1 MRRFGNLCKF
11 SSSFPVV
18 AIIIIFFSCSNPE
31 DKLFRLLPSSH
42 TNITFSNNITES
54 DTFNIMTEE
63 FIYNGGGVAV
73 GDFNNDGL
81 PDLFFA
87 GNEVP
92 NKLYL
97 NSGNLTFQDV
107 SEQAGIAAIDKWSTG
122 VTVVDI
128 NADGLMD
135 LYVCAAMKKD
145 SLSRANMLFVNQG
158 LNQNGIPVFEEQ
170 AAHYG
175 IDEMGYSMNAL
186 FFDFDNDGDLDL
198 YVLNN
203 LLVNYLPGVY
213 RQKITDGTA
222 GNNDRLY
229 RNNGDGTFSN
239 ISQEA
244 GINIEGY
251 GLGVAIA
258 DFNSDGWPDI
268 YVSNDYLSN
277 DILYINNQDGTFTN
291 RITDYIRH
299 QSYFSMGVDVG
310 DINNDGLFDLVTLDM
325 LAETNFR
332 MKTTIS
338 KNSYQTYINN
348 QSWGFEYQHIRNM
361 LHLNNG
367 QGVPFSEIG
376 HMAGIFQTDWSW
388 SPLLVDMDND
398 GWRDLIISNG
408 YPRDVTDKDF
418 TNFRAD
424 MGAIATT
431 KMLLDSI
438 PIVKIPNYIF
448 RNNGDLGF
456 TNKSDDWGLGVSSF
470 SNGAVFVDLDGDG
483 DLDYV
488 VNNINQEAFVFQ
500 NTLNPLDNTDHH
512 FLRIKLKGSP
522 QNPQGLGAKVSIKTK
537 DGKTQYHEHHL
548 SRGYMSTVEDIVHF
562 GLGAQSEVE
571 EIQIYWQEGKWQT
584 ISSPETD
591 KVISI
596 SIADAMEA
604 TLSSLEFPFSPY
616 KQDKPLKEISSRIGL
631 DYEHK
636 ERDYVDFNLQRTL
649 PHKLSQYGPALAVGD
664 VNGDGLED
672 VLIGG
677 AAGYPQTLLTQH
689 KDGTFGTSEFGGR
702 EESIPEDMGLL
713 LADLDNDGDLDLY
726 AVSGSNE
733 YAVGESVYQDRVFWN
748 DGRGKFSLDTTA
760 LPFQPNSGTVV
771 RAADLDG
778 DGWLDLF
785 VGGRS
790 EQGQYPLPG
799 ENRILKN
806 TGGRFTDVT
815 LEVAPELHRIGMVTD
830 ALWTDYDG
838 DGLVDLM
845 VVGEFMEITFFKNTG
860 DSLIKSTDTGL
871 QGMTGWWTGIA
882 AGDFDGDGDTDYL
895 VGNWGLNN
903 FYQVTHDR
911 PLTLY
916 AKDFDKNQSVDPVIF
931 SYLKDEDLAFRP
943 YPVHFWEDLY
953 GQSPIFRRRFQN
965 FKSYARAGREEVFT
979 PEELDGALVLE
990 ANQMASVY
998 LENLGDGTFAWREL
1012 PRLAQVAPIYGMV
1025 TMDID
1030 GDGHLDALLVGND
1043 YGNEVFSGRLDALT
1057 GLWLK
1062 GDGAGNFEA
1071 IGSAKSGFAVFG
1083 DAKALV
1089 TLSDPANKPLIIAS
1103 QNRGNLKTF
1112 EFQNVKGSFFEP
1124 ESSDLSA
1131 LIRYTDGRIRKVEFY
1146 VGNGFL
1152 SQSSRKVFLGSDV
1165 KSVEV
1170 HGQGGKVRLFP
1181 GDSFK

>member
-1 MRRFGNLCKF
+1 MQRLVHVYVTSNFFLLAV
-11 SSSFPVV
+11 SSYFL
-18 AIIIIFFSCSNPE
+18 FSCANSE
-31 DKLFRLLPSSH
+31 DSLFRLLPASRS
-42 TNITFSNNITES
+42 NVTFSNTITES
-54 DTFNIMTEE
+54 DSFNIMTEE

-97 NSGNLTFQDV
+97 NTGDLTFEDV
-107 SEQAGIAAIDKWSTG
+107 SEVAGISAIDKWSTG

-128 NADGLMD
+128 NSDGLMD

-158 LNQNGIPVFEEQ
+158 LNKDGIPVFEEQ
-170 AAHYG
+170 AAKYG
-175 IDEMGYSMNAL
+175 IDERGYSMNAL
-186 FFDFDNDGDLDL
+186 FFDYDNDGDLDL

-239 ISQEA
+239 VSQEA
-244 GINIEGY
+244 GISIEGY
-251 GLGVAIA
+251 GLGVAIS

-291 RITDYIRH
+291 RISDYIRH

-332 MKTTIS
+332 MKTTIGKS
-338 KNSYQTYINN
+338 SYQTYINN
-348 QSWGFEYQHIRNM
+348 QSWGFEHQYVRNM

-367 QGVPFSEIG
+367 HGVPFSEIG

-431 KMLLDSI
+431 QMLLDSI

-448 RNNGDLGF
+448 RNTGDLGF
-456 TNKSDDWGLGVSSF
+456 TDKSKEWGLGIPSF
-470 SNGAVFVDLDGDG
+470 SNGAVYVDLDGDG

-488 VNNINQEAFVFQ
+488 VNNINQEAFVFE
-500 NTLNPLDNTDHH
+500 NTLNPLDKADHR
-512 FLRIKLKGSP
+512 FLRVKLKGSP
-522 QNPQGLGAKVSIKTK
+522 KNPQGIGAKVYIKTK
-537 DGKTQYHEHHL
+537 DGKIQYHEHHL

-562 GLGAQSEVE
+562 GLGSESEVE
-571 EIQIYWQEGKWQT
+571 EIQVYWQEGKWQR
-584 ISSPETD
+584 ISSPETNI
-591 KVISI
+591 VLSI
-596 SIADAMEA
+596 SIDDAAEVP
-604 TLSSLEFPFSPY
+604 LNSLEFPFTPERGE
-616 KQDKPLKEISSRIGL
+616 KPLNEIGSALGL
-631 DYEHK
+631 DYVHQ

-649 PHKLSQYGPALAVGD
+649 PHKLSQYGPGLAVGD

-677 AAGYPQTLLTQH
+677 SAGYAQTLLSQQQ
-689 KDGTFGTSEFGGR
+689 DGTFLSTQLGDRSE
-702 EESIPEDMGLL
+702 SVPEDMGLL

-733 YAVGESVYQDRVFWN
+733 YAVGESVYQDRIFWN
-748 DGRGKFSLDTTA
+748 DGKGNFSLDTSA
-760 LPFQPNSGTVV
+760 LPFHPKTGTVV
-771 RAADLDG
+771 RAADMDG
-778 DGWLDLF
+778 DGLLELF

-790 EQGQYPLPG
+790 DQGQYPLPG
-799 ENRILKN
+799 ESRILKN
-806 TGGRFTDVT
+806 KGGKFTDVT
-815 LEVAPELHRIGMVTD
+815 QEIAPELHRAGMVTD

-838 DGLVDLM
+838 DGRVDLM

-860 DSLIKSTDTGL
+860 DSLVKATNTGL
-871 QGMTGWWTGIA
+871 QGMSGWWTGIA

-903 FYQVTHDR
+903 FYQVTQDR
-911 PLTLY
+911 PLRLY
-916 AKDFDKNQSVDPVIF
+916 AKDFDANQSVDPVIF
-931 SYLKDEDLAFRP
+931 TYLKDDNLVYRP
-943 YPVHFWEDLY
+943 FPVHFWEDLY

-965 FKSYARAGREEVFT
+965 FKSYARAGKAEVFT
-979 PEELDGALVLE
+979 PDELDGAMVLE
-990 ANQMASVY
+990 ANQMGSVY
-998 LENLGDGTFAWREL
+998 LENLGDGTFAWKEL
-1012 PRLAQVAPIYGMV
+1012 PRLAQIAPIYGMIA
-1025 TMDID
+1025 MDVD
-1030 GDGHLDALLVGND
+1030 RDGHLDALLVGND

-1071 IGSAKSGFAVFG
+1071 VGSAKSGFAVFG

-1089 TLSDPANKPLIIAS
+1089 TLSDPANSPLVIAS
-1103 QNRGNLKTF
+1103 QNRGRLKLF
-1112 EFQNVKGSFFEP
+1112 EFQNSNESFFEP
-1124 ESSDLSA
+1124 EPTDLSA
-1131 LIRYTDGRIRKVEFY
+1131 IIRYDDGRMRKVEFY
-1146 VGNGFL
+1146 FGSGFL
-1152 SQSSRKVFLGSDV
+1152 SQSGRKVFLGSG
-1165 KSVEV
+1165 VESIEV
-1170 HGQGGKVRLFP
+1170 TAYDGTTRINKL
-1181 GDSFK
+1181 